1 MSRLL
6 ILTSLVALV
15 ISANSAHSAGH
26 LRFFHPGMRMRSSM
40 IKNHWL
46 TKQEK
51 ELQDLRFQIQFNQP
65 SEEVVQDPIK
75 NKIYVD
81 MYINHW
87 I

>member
-1 MSRLL
+1 MSKLL
-6 ILTSLVALV
+6 IFTFLVALA
-15 ISANSAHSAGH
+15 ICANAADSGRH
-26 LRFFHPGMRMRSSM
+26 LRWAPFWWHP
-40 IKNHWL
+40 
-46 TKQEK
+46 

-65 SEEVVQDPIK
+65 SKEVVQDPIK

>member
-1 MSRLL
+1 
-6 ILTSLVALV
+6 
-15 ISANSAHSAGH
+15 
-26 LRFFHPGMRMRSSM
+26 M